1 MRMDTL
7 FKPQNKLHNFQDLF
21 KDLSEKKIL
30 FGHLTITSNL
40 ETMLYYWVKHISKHK
55 DPP

>member
-30 FGHLTITSNL
+30 FGHLTITSDL
-40 ETMLYYWVKHISKHK
+40 ETTLYYWVKHIFKHK

>member
-21 KDLSEKKIL
+21 KDLSEKKNTVWAP
-30 FGHLTITSNL
+30 H
-40 ETMLYYWVKHISKHK
+40 YYKQPRNNPVLLS
-55 DPP
+55 